1 MTLSYDKSIASDS
14 PASRPI
20 VESGVYNAT
29 LKAVKINQNDE
40 YELDW
45 DVYNGS
51 DVVYM
56 RQWLN
61 MSKGFHVHHLKCLA
75 KCFGAIEQYEAG
87 SFDPRHF
94 TGRNS
99 SIRVTKKEAKNNPGQ
114 FRNWIDEI
122 IVPAAPVPPAPP
134 TTTNDTPF

>member
-14 PASRPI
+14 PAVRP
-20 VESGVYNAT
+20 VVDSGFYDAT
-29 LKAVKINQNDE
+29 LKAVKINQNNE

-61 MSKGFHVHHLKCLA
+61 MSKGFHVHHLKCIA
-75 KCFGAIEQYEAG
+75 KCFGAIEQYESG
-87 SFDPRHF
+87 LFDPRNF
-94 TGRNS
+94 TGRNAR
-99 SIRVTKKEAKNNPGQ
+99 IRVTKKEAKNNPGQ

-122 IVPAAPVPPAPP
+122 IVPLIAEPPAAP
-134 TTTNDTPF
+134 TIKDDTPF